1 MSFYQAVFLAIV
13 QGLTEFLPISSSGH
27 LVIFQKMFRLE
38 PPILFD
44 VFVHVGTLLAVIVFF
59 RKEIK
64 NWLRGLVRRQ
74 KQDWL
79 FLYLLFL
86 GSLPAGL
93 LGWFLNDQ
101 IESIFNSL
109 KLVAYSLLFTS
120 FLLFLT
126 ALFKNKIKKKT
137 VGQINWKDSL
147 LIGFFQ
153 AIAILPGVSR
163 SGATIAA
170 GLFRKFDQKLAF
182 QFSFFLAIPAILG
195 ALFLQLSKINN
206 GFALMPQSILGMI
219 VAAVIGYFSLLILRK
234 ILIKSYFWVFGFYC
248 FLVGIFLLIIS

>member
-1 MSFYQAVFLAIV
+1 
-13 QGLTEFLPISSSGH
+13 
-27 LVIFQKMFRLE
+27 
-38 PPILFD
+38 
-44 VFVHVGTLLAVIVFF
+44 
-59 RKEIK
+59 
-64 NWLRGLVRRQ
+64 
-74 KQDWL
+74 
-79 FLYLLFL
+79 
-86 GSLPAGL
+86 
-93 LGWFLNDQ
+93 
-101 IESIFNSL
+101 
-109 KLVAYSLLFTS
+109 
-120 FLLFLT
+120 
-126 ALFKNKIKKKT
+126 LFKNKIKKKT

-163 SGATIAA
+163 SGSTIAA

>member
-1 MSFYQAVFLAIV
+1 MSFYQAVFLAII

-27 LVIFQKMFRLE
+27 LVIFQKMFELE

-44 VFVHVGTLLAVIVFF
+44 VFVHVGTLLAVMIFF

-64 NWLRGLVRRQ
+64 DWLKGLIHKQ
-74 KQDWL
+74 KQDWF

-109 KLVAYSLLFTS
+109 ELVAYSLLFTS

-126 ALFKNKIKKKT
+126 VLFKNKIKKKT
-137 VGQINWKDSL
+137 VSQINWKDSL

-163 SGATIAA
+163 SGSTIAA
-170 GLFRKFDQKLAF
+170 GLFKKFDQKLAF

-195 ALFLQLSKINN
+195 ALFLQLGKISN
-206 GFALMPQSILGMI
+206 GFALMPQSILGMG
-219 VAAVIGYFSLLILRK
+219 VAAVVGYFSLLILRK
-234 ILIKSYFWVFGFYC
+234 ILIKSYFWLFGFYC
-248 FLVGIFLLIIS
+248 FLVGIFLLVIG